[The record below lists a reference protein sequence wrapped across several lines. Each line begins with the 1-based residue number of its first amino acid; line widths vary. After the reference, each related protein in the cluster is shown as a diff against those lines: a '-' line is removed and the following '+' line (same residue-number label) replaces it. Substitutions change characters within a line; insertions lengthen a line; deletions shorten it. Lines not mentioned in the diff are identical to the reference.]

1 MATLEWSNLTF
12 TVPGK
17 SSRVVLS
24 EISGCFQPHELTCII
39 GASGAGKTSLLNI
52 LSGRIQST
60 QKTPFTGSIRL
71 DGEDI
76 TPHKER
82 EQFAYVMQEDALF
95 PTQTP
100 RESILLAATLR
111 KVPEPEKATDKVIE
125 ALGLEKCA
133 DSLCGSKLLRGISGG
148 EKRRTSIAVEIVSQ
162 PKLLFLDEPT
172 SGLDSYS
179 AYTCVKTLKSLSE
192 QGQTIGM
199 TLHQPS
205 SEIFHLCDKV
215 IFLVDT
221 HILYS
226 GPVNRLAEHFAACGY
241 VNPPDYNV
249 CDYVVFLMQTESPAQ
264 LNALREKLLARTSEP
279 SGEASPNTLEM
290 TQRSRNIERMAT
302 KEIYAKMRKS
312 SLCTQIRWLFR
323 REYSDVYR
331 DKGTLIA
338 RFGIV
343 TFLNLLYGVIF
354 FQTGDVTATA
364 DGGYTVNSH
373 FGALTMVAIGCM
385 FGSAQPELLKF
396 PMARPVFIREY
407 ASGLYGTTAYV
418 FSKTL
423 VDMPLMFCQSTL
435 VWLITY
441 WLIGLHGNFGFMILA
456 AWTIALS
463 GASVALVIGSL
474 VAEINKA
481 MELAPLVLVPQ
492 ILFAGFFIRTEQI
505 PTPLDLAQYLCFL
518 KYGLNLFLI
527 VEFGNT
533 DLYDRT
539 DAQELLDKNSV
550 DRDLWYVYVLVL
562 AGIFVGFRIL
572 AAIALSFK
580 GKGAVY

>member
-52 LSGRIQST
+52 LSGRIKST

-76 TPHKER
+76 APHKER

-111 KVPEPEKATDKVIE
+111 KVPEPEKATDKVIA

-133 DSLCGSKLLRGISGG
+133 DSLCGSRLIRGISGG

-192 QGQTIGM
+192 RGQTIGM

-241 VNPPDYNV
+241 VNPPNYNV
-249 CDYVVFLMQTESPAQ
+249 CDYVVFLMQTETSAQ
-264 LNALREKLLARTSEP
+264 LDALREKLVART
-279 SGEASPNTLEM
+279 EAKTETLEIS
-290 TQRSRNIERMAT
+290 THTNIERKAT
-302 KEIYAKMRKS
+302 MEIYAKMRKS
-312 SLCTQIRWLFR
+312 SLCTQIRLLFR

-338 RFGIV
+338 RIGIV
-343 TFLNLLYGVIF
+343 IFLNLLYGVIF
-354 FQTGDVTATA
+354 FQTGDVTATD
-364 DGGYTVNSH
+364 DGGYTANSH

-418 FSKTL
+418 FSKTM

-435 VWLITY
+435 VFLITY
-441 WLIGLHGNFGFMILA
+441 WLMGLHGNFGYMILS

-474 VAEINKA
+474 VAQITKA

-533 DLYDRT
+533 DLYERL
-539 DAQELLDKNSV
+539 DAQELLSRNSV
-550 DRDLWYVYVLVL
+550 DPDLWYVYVLVL